1 MFACLGFVVFV
12 VLSEPSDLH
21 ALVSVLSLT
30 DVPNQ
35 FFVYLFT
42 VSEICW
48 RQGWVFFFYVAQ
60 DGPEFLDLVLQSPG
74 LQL

>member
-35 FFVYLFT
+35 FFIYLLSLRI
-42 VSEICW
+42 VGD
-48 RQGWVFFFYVAQ
+48 RVGFFFYVAQ
-60 DGPEFLDLVLQSPG
+60 DGLEFLDLVLQSPG
-74 LQL
+74 LQV